1 MKKNCILILDY
12 KGNINVQNTDSRAR
26 HKHYGEILSA
36 RSTENELNLV
46 VISSGDVEEFD
57 SSDYAEFYQ
66 IRCAKY
72 NPIKFIFTSRK
83 TIKNNG
89 LNAKVLVCGDP
100 WESFLIAKAV
110 QCLLRN
116 KPKLQVQIHADISDS
131 NWHERSL
138 KRKIRSKFQLLAIK
152 SSDQVRV
159 VSEKLKDYVQSIDES
174 KEVVIAPIPI
184 RLKRKREFR
193 DLRKRNA
200 LVQIGFFGRLHPDRG
215 TKELVKVVEKLNVQR
230 DDFRIVMAGEGPDKD
245 FLIRS
250 LSEILSEDRFTYL
263 GYLDHDTLGIQ
274 LEYLDVYLS
283 LAPAESYGLG
293 IREAVLFGVP
303 VVAIESNGSIHAQS
317 EFGNQ
322 NISIIR
328 ADISPSELS
337 SIVDRALLTVNR
349 GDVEKVIEK
358 ENEINVEKLIKSWLA
373 LSSIPLN

>member
-1 MKKNCILILDY
+1 
-12 KGNINVQNTDSRAR
+12 
-26 HKHYGEILSA
+26 
-36 RSTENELNLV
+36 
-46 VISSGDVEEFD
+46 
-57 SSDYAEFYQ
+57 
-66 IRCAKY
+66 
-72 NPIKFIFTSRK
+72 
-83 TIKNNG
+83 
-89 LNAKVLVCGDP
+89 
-100 WESFLIAKAV
+100 
-110 QCLLRN
+110 
-116 KPKLQVQIHADISDS
+116 
-131 NWHERSL
+131 
-138 KRKIRSKFQLLAIK
+138 
-152 SSDQVRV
+152 VRV

-250 LSEILSEDRFTYL
+250 LSEILSKDRFTYL
-263 GYLDHDTLGIQ
+263 GYLDHDNLGIQ
-274 LEYLDVYLS
+274 LEYLDIYLS

-358 ENEINVEKLIKSWLA
+358 ENEIIVEKLVKSWLA

>member
-1 MKKNCILILDY
+1 VKKNCILILDY

-26 HKHYGEILSA
+26 HKHYSEILSA
-36 RSTENELNLV
+36 LSTENELNLV

-57 SSDYAEFYQ
+57 SSGNAEFYQ
-66 IRCAKY
+66 IRCGKF

-110 QCLLRN
+110 QFLLRN

-131 NWHERSL
+131 NWHEQSL

-174 KEVVIAPIPI
+174 KEVIIAPIPI
-184 RLKRKREFR
+184 RLKRKREFQE
-193 DLRKRNA
+193 LRKRNS

-215 TKELVKVVEKLNVQR
+215 TKELVKIVEKLNGQR
-230 DDFRIVMAGEGPDKD
+230 DDFRIVIAGEGPDKD
-245 FLIRS
+245 FLIKS
-250 LSEILSEDRFTYL
+250 LSEILSEDRFIYL
-263 GYLDHDTLGIQ
+263 GYLDHDTLGNQ

-293 IREAVLFGVP
+293 IREAILFGVP
-303 VVAIESNGSIHAQS
+303 VVAIESNGSIHAQR

-322 NISIIR
+322 SISIIR
-328 ADISPSELS
+328 ADIAPSELS
-337 SIVDRALLTVNR
+337 LIVDQALLSVNR
-349 GDVEKVIEK
+349 GDVENIIEK
-358 ENEINVEKLIKSWLA
+358 ENEINVEKLIKSWLV
-373 LSSIPLN
+373 LSSFPLN

>member
-12 KGNINVQNTDSRAR
+12 KGNINVKNTDSRAR
-26 HKHYGEILSA
+26 HKHYSEILSA
-36 RSTENELNLV
+36 LSTENELNLV
-46 VISSGDVEEFD
+46 VISSGDVEEVD
-57 SSDYAEFYQ
+57 SSGNADFYQ
-66 IRCAKY
+66 IRCGKF

-131 NWHERSL
+131 NWHEQSL

-174 KEVVIAPIPI
+174 KEVIIAPIPI
-184 RLKRKREFR
+184 RLKRNRDFR
-193 DLRKRNA
+193 DLRKRDS

-215 TKELVKVVEKLNVQR
+215 TKELVKIVEKLKRQR
-230 DDFRIVMAGEGPDKD
+230 DDFRIVIAGEGPDKD

-250 LSEILSEDRFTYL
+250 LSEILREDRFIYL
-263 GYLDHDTLGIQ
+263 GYLDHDALGNQ

-293 IREAVLFGVP
+293 IREAILFGVP
-303 VVAIESNGSIHAQS
+303 VVAIESNGSVNAQR
-317 EFGNQ
+317 EFGKE

-328 ADISPSELS
+328 TDVAPSELS
-337 SIVDRALLTVNR
+337 SILDRALLSVNR
-349 GDVEKVIEK
+349 GDVVKIIEK
-358 ENEINVEKLIKSWLA
+358 ENEINVEKLIKSWLV
-373 LSSIPLN
+373 LSSFPLN